1 MRDLSLNEMEKT
13 TGGEAITL
21 ASIMAL
27 MAVGIVTVV
36 CYRLFKSG
44 NGKVSLPGPFS
55 FTWGQT
61 KGHCISG
68 GFLCGI

>member
-44 NGKVSLPGPFS
+44 SGKVSFPGPFS
-55 FTWGQT
+55 FTWG
-61 KGHCISG
+61 
-68 GFLCGI
+68 

>member
-27 MAVGIVTVV
+27 MAVV

-44 NGKVSLPGPFS
+44 SGKVSLPGPFS
-55 FTWGQT
+55 FTWG
-61 KGHCISG
+61 
-68 GFLCGI
+68 

>member
-21 ASIMAL
+21 ASVMAL

-44 NGKVSLPGPFS
+44 SGKVSLPGNV
-55 FTWGQT
+55 TNLRR
-61 KGHCISG
+61 H
-68 GFLCGI
+68 

>member
-27 MAVGIVTVV
+27 MAVVCIEPVV

-44 NGKVSLPGPFS
+44 SGKVSLPGPFS
-55 FTWGQT
+55 FTWG
-61 KGHCISG
+61 
-68 GFLCGI
+68 

>member
-1 MRDLSLNEMEKT
+1 MEKT

-27 MAVGIVTVV
+27 MVVGIVTVV

-44 NGKVSLPGPFS
+44 SGKVSLPGPFS
-55 FTWGQT
+55 FTWG
-61 KGHCISG
+61 
-68 GFLCGI
+68 

>member
-36 CYRLFKSG
+36 CYCLFKSG
-44 NGKVSLPGPFS
+44 SGKVSLPGPFS

>member
-36 CYRLFKSG
+36 CYRLFRSG
-44 NGKVSLPGPFS
+44 SGKVSLPGSFS
-55 FTWGQT
+55 FTWG
-61 KGHCISG
+61 
-68 GFLCGI
+68 